1 MSATPR
7 DSNTRQSRRRQLA
20 AGLAAVAM
28 SMNAGSA
35 LAFECRNAQDA
46 EATHLRWL
54 QTQMMVAAL
63 SCQGSAAYNDFVH
76 KNKVTLD

>member
-1 MSATPR
+1 
-7 DSNTRQSRRRQLA
+7 
-20 AGLAAVAM
+20 M